1 MTGSTIDNLLGVWRC
16 KHILTKGLPNE
27 SVYQLITEVFVE
39 QPLASRGSAKYT
51 ILKVKTFAQN
61 HIVVR
66 NYAQVGIQG
75 RVCSS

>member
-1 MTGSTIDNLLGVWRC
+1 MN
-16 KHILTKGLPNE
+16 
-27 SVYQLITEVFVE
+27 QLITEVFVE

-66 NYAQVGIQG
+66 NYAQVGNEG